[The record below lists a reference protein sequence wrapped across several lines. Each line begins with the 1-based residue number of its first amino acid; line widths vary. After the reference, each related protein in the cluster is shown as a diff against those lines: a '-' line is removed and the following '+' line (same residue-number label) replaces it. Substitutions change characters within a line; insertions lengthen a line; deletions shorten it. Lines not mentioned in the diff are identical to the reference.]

1 MTKQRDNVE
10 DFNTAYFEKLRAER
24 HEPFGDR
31 ALELI
36 EWLKDQ
42 DSNWMMSIIAQRVER
57 DGMPLNTD
65 GIIQEALRRRFEMSE
80 QAVALVSENGQLLL
94 INKAAATALTRQTS
108 LILDGSRLKGAS
120 PEHNR
125 LFREIIRKVSG
136 RGGKRPIDNTSCY
149 FKLDTAINQHKL
161 LASANLVYQ
170 GVDAAAIIA
179 LGFHDPHQS
188 MEIDHGR
195 LRAWYGLSKKEAQ
208 LAAAFARGK
217 DMKDYAEDTDVSIT
231 TVRSQFASLKAKM
244 NAPNLATV
252 VRLTLLA

>member
-57 DGMPLNTD
+57 EGLPLNTD
-65 GIIQEALRRRFEMSE
+65 GIIQEALRQRFERSD
-80 QAVALVSENGQLLL
+80 QAAALVSENGQLLL

-108 LILDGSRLKGAS
+108 LILDGSKLKGAS
-120 PEHNR
+120 PEHNKQ
-125 LFREIIRKVSG
+125 FREIIRKVSG
-136 RGGKRPIDNTSCY
+136 RGGRRLVNTAPRY
-149 FKLDTAINQHKL
+149 FKLDTAISQHKL
-161 LASANLVYQ
+161 LASASLVYQ
-170 GVDAAAIIA
+170 GADAAAIIA
-179 LGFHDPHQS
+179 FRFHDPHQLA
-188 MEIDHGR
+188 EIDHDR

-217 DMKDYAEDTDVSIT
+217 DMKDYAEDTGVSIT